1 MSNTISGILVQNLYD
16 ALQNDNCGKLFLR
29 GRPVLCVFVFF
40 SNFKFITTL
49 VVGSYGFGIG
59 GGFMSYGSRGFFP
72 RGPQRN
78 MVSGSKN
85 YILSV
90 NV

>member
-1 MSNTISGILVQNLYD
+1 MNYETYVFLYFLSNL
-16 ALQNDNCGKLFLR
+16 
-29 GRPVLCVFVFF
+29 
-40 SNFKFITTL
+40 KFITTL

-78 MVSGSKN
+78 MVSGSKK

>member
-1 MSNTISGILVQNLYD
+1 MKIRICNQCFFA
-16 ALQNDNCGKLFLR
+16 ALSLLFNQHYFLHI
-29 GRPVLCVFVFF
+29 FF
-40 SNFKFITTL
+40 NFKFITTL

-72 RGPQRN
+72 RSPQRN

-85 YILSV
+85 YILFV